1 MATRVTDG
9 ARREEKERL
18 LAVYS
23 SPERSMPAYGQNC
36 TVQDNKGG
44 GGGFSLLRLTAIKQ
58 RWIDVLTL

>member
-1 MATRVTDG
+1 MRDTQWPRAS
-9 ARREEKERL
+9 EEKERL

-44 GGGFSLLRLTAIKQ
+44 GGLVSFVSQL
-58 RWIDVLTL
+58 